1 MDVKLVAPFVE
12 GVANILPQFGFTQ
25 VRRGKLALKDKLIV
39 TMDVNVLIGLNMD
52 LHGNV
57 AYAMDEATA
66 KKVASRMMMGMPVDE
81 LNELAQSA
89 VAELANM
96 VAAQAVTIL
105 EGIGKRVNISP
116 PTLVMGKNV
125 TVRMSRVKTLVVEM
139 ITEDGTIEIN
149 IGLEV

>member
-25 VRRGKLALKDKLIV
+25 VRRGKLVLKEKLVV
-39 TMDVNVLIGLNMD
+39 TKDVNVVIDLNMD
-52 LHGNV
+52 LQGNV

-66 KKVASRMMMGMPVDE
+66 KQLASRMMMGMPVDE

-96 VAAQAVTIL
+96 VAARAVTML

-116 PTLVMGKNV
+116 PILVMGKNV
-125 TVRMSRVKTLVVEM
+125 TVRMSRVKTLAVEVV
-139 ITEDGTIEIN
+139 TEVGTIEVN

>member
-25 VRRGKLALKDKLIV
+25 VRRGKLVLKEKLIV
-39 TMDVNVLIGLNMD
+39 TKDVNVVIDLNMD
-52 LHGNV
+52 LQGNV
-57 AYAMDEATA
+57 AYAMDEVTA
-66 KKVASRMMMGMPVDE
+66 KQLASRMMLGMPVDE

-89 VAELANM
+89 VAELVNM
-96 VAAQAVTIL
+96 VAARAVTML

-116 PTLVMGKNV
+116 PILVMGKNV
-125 TVRMSRVKTLVVEM
+125 IVRMSRVKTLAVEVV
-139 ITEDGTIEIN
+139 TEVGTIEVN